1 MDDVLDG
8 DLRRAARLLA
18 KGEISSAA
26 LTQAAIARIDAS
38 PAARACFL
46 RFEPDVALAA
56 ARAADEERDGA
67 RPLNGVP
74 LAHKDLFARAGRTI
88 SCATHPQLQQ
98 TGASTADVLQ
108 MLDAAG
114 ALDLGGLHLSE
125 FAMGPAGWS
134 EQYGFLHNPRDP
146 GLVTGGSSS
155 GSAAAVGYRLVFA
168 ALGTDTGGSIR
179 IPAAFCGVVGFKP
192 TVGRVPTRGCFPVS
206 ESLDTTG
213 PLARTVSDCA
223 MLFDTLAGTKT
234 CAEIDASQKRALRY
248 GVLSLASL
256 PVAPDAAV
264 VTAHENALVKLRAA
278 GLDLHEVT
286 IDNYAELN
294 ALCGMVFLT
303 EGAAVHATRLQAQ
316 RDFMGPQVV
325 ERLLQGLAFPGAL
338 YLRAK
343 QARREH
349 LARLRETVFASVDVM
364 LLPVSPGLPPSR
376 ATYEMLGDTGAI
388 LDFNSRVGAYTPA
401 FSYLGI
407 PVVSLPF
414 PHQAA
419 GIGGYGFQI
428 VADFGEDATAL
439 QAAAVIERARDA

>member
-1 MDDVLDG
+1 MHDVLDG
-8 DLRRAARLLA
+8 DLRSAVRLLA
-18 KGEISSAA
+18 KGEISSVA
-26 LTQAAIARIDAS
+26 LTQAAIARIEAS
-38 PAARACFL
+38 PATRACFL

-56 ARAADEERDGA
+56 ARAADEKRDRT

-98 TGASTADVLQ
+98 TSAGTAEVLQ

-134 EQYGFLHNPRDP
+134 ERYGYLQNPRDP
-146 GLVTGGSSS
+146 ALVTGGSSS

-206 ESLDTTG
+206 ESLDTIG
-213 PLARTVSDCA
+213 PLARTVGDCA
-223 MLFDTLAGTKT
+223 MLFDALAGAKT
-234 CAEIDASQKRALRY
+234 CAEIDAPPRRPLRY

-264 VTAHENALVKLRAA
+264 AAAHENALAKLRAA
-278 GLDLHEVT
+278 GLDLHEVA

-316 RDFMGPQVV
+316 RDLMGPQVV

-338 YLRAK
+338 YLRARE
-343 QARREH
+343 AREH
-349 LARLRETVFASVDVM
+349 HRAQLRQRVFASVDVM
-364 LLPVSPGLPPSR
+364 LLPVSPSLPPPR
-376 ATYEMLGDTGAI
+376 ATYEGLGDTGAI

-414 PHQAA
+414 PAA
-419 GIGGYGFQI
+419 GIGGCGLQV

-439 QAAAVIERARDA
+439 QAAAVIERVRDA